1 MNRVHKQA
9 ECGSAQGARRGAYL
23 NLVSYLVQRDSLWS
37 PARVARF
44 VRYVLA
50 KTGVQIGIFRILAL
64 PAFRG
69 AVGANPRFAI
79 KYFWDGYLVRGFT
92 VVERK
97 CSFFHHYR
105 RLREGM
111 SSSFLHKMFSRS
123 VVLLETRRGESCFE
137 VTMGLSPEETE
148 GELSLILHVDGVTVF
163 LLSFT
168 IVPGWV
174 VQSTVEEVLLIT
186 RLQGL
191 RERSRQVAAATKAFH
206 DVGPEALLLAVL
218 QGFAEAFGVCE
229 LACVA
234 AAHHTAYREDSFAD
248 LKIAYDDFFT
258 EHGAVK
264 NEADFF
270 VCPIPLPQKPL
281 SEIKKGHKLR
291 TRMKRAFKCQ
301 IAEGVCRF
309 LVECRSATGDV
320 SPYRV
325 GSLSLEPP
333 ERQFAAEMAISSA
346 LPESQGGW
354 SGSQEAA
361 EAG

>member
-1 MNRVHKQA
+1 MNRFHKQA
-9 ECGSAQGARRGAYL
+9 ECGNAQGAMRGAYL
-23 NLVSYLVQRDSLWS
+23 NLVSYLVHRESLRS
-37 PARVARF
+37 PARMARF
-44 VRYVLA
+44 LRYVSA
-50 KTGVQIGIFRILAL
+50 KMRVQIGILRILAL
-64 PAFRG
+64 PEFRS

-92 VVERK
+92 VIQRK

-105 RLREGM
+105 RLHEEM

-123 VVLLETRRGESCFE
+123 VVVLEACKGESCFE
-137 VTMGLSPEETE
+137 ITMGLSPEETE
-148 GELSLILHVDGVTVF
+148 GELSLILQVDGVTVF
-163 LLSFT
+163 FLSFT

-174 VQSTVEEVLLIT
+174 VHSGAGEVLLIT

-191 RERSRQVAAATKAFH
+191 RERSRQVAAATRAFH
-206 DVGPEALLLAVL
+206 QVGPEALLLAVL
-218 QGFAEAFGVCE
+218 QGFAEAFGVYE
-229 LACVA
+229 LACVS
-234 AAHHTAYREDSFAD
+234 AAHHTALREDSLAD
-248 LKIAYDDFFT
+248 LKVAYDDFFAAR
-258 EHGAVK
+258 GAVK

-291 TRMKRAFKCQ
+291 TRTKRAFKCQ

-325 GSLSLEPP
+325 GSLSSEPL
-333 ERQFAAEMAISSA
+333 ERQSAGEKAISSA
-346 LPESQGGW
+346 LPERLGGW
-354 SGSQEAA
+354 SGSEEAA